1 MKKIITI
8 LLISLLA
15 VVTASAEDA
24 YKGQIH
30 ISRVSMYHDGYQV
43 HLKMRVAYS
52 TDLLNRGETLYV
64 SPLFGNGDN
73 SQFFSAMV
81 FNGKSRKWRVRNT
94 DIIVVADNERGQF
107 HFDIEYI
114 GRYQEWMQGASLCFA
129 SEEVLNQVLR
139 MHYMDCIYT
148 NIEIQEQET
157 AFAPVADNM
166 VVLVD
171 DFSRTYQP
179 QKASQARDY
188 AESRKGRSKAVENRR
203 KARGKSQRS
212 MFNVQC
218 SMFNVRSNL
227 LYDAALLPNLGI
239 EAGLSDH
246 WTGVLNA
253 TGNWINIG
261 KKTNWKMLT
270 ADVEGRYWLKAKPY
284 ADNRKGHHLGL
295 YGAVYHYDM
304 SLGNT
309 RQKDSFSYGGGI
321 SYGYAFPIGWNL
333 SLDVGIGIGYIGG
346 KYDEY
351 KWSGDAWEWQARK
364 MRHYVGPTKAE
375 AALVWHFD

>member
-8 LLISLLA
+8 LLITLLA
-15 VVTASAEDA
+15 AVCASAEDA

-30 ISRVSMYHDGYQV
+30 ISRVQLYQDGYQV
-43 HLKMRVAYS
+43 HLQMRVTYS

-64 SPLFGNGDN
+64 SPLFANGDFTQ
-73 SQFFSAMV
+73 SFSAMV
-81 FNGKSRKWRVRNT
+81 FNGKSKKWRVRNT

-114 GRYQEWMQGASLCFA
+114 GRYQEWMQDASLCFS
-129 SEEVLNQVLR
+129 SEEVINQVLR
-139 MHYMDCIYT
+139 MHYMDCVY
-148 NIEIQEQET
+148 NKIEIQEQVT
-157 AFAPVADNM
+157 ALEPVANNM

-179 QKASQARDY
+179 QKAGQARDY
-188 AESRKGRSKAVENRR
+188 AESRKDRSKTVENRR
-203 KARGKSQRS
+203 KARGKRQRS

-218 SMFNVRSNL
+218 SMFNVRTNL

-239 EAGLSDH
+239 EAGLNDRI
-246 WTGVLNA
+246 TLLLNA
-253 TGNWINIG
+253 TGNWIKLG

-270 ADVEGRYWLKAKPY
+270 ADVEGRYWLRQKSY
-284 ADNRKGHHLGL
+284 AGIRKGHHFGL

-304 SLGNT
+304 SIGSK
-309 RQKDSFSYGGGI
+309 RQKGDFSYGGGI
-321 SYGYAFPIGWNL
+321 SYGYAFPIGRKL

-351 KWSGDAWEWQARK
+351 RWVDDSWEWQAQK

-375 AALVWHFD
+375 AALVWHL